1 MGPVRWHATTL
12 GYALGLAAV
21 AHVNDA
27 SADPASARQADKLF
41 KQASDALALKHYDE
55 ACPKLEESNR
65 LERAVGTEYNLAVC
79 YELSHKTAS
88 ARRKYLDAAA
98 FARQSGKETTAKEA
112 TERAKKLDLVVPRL
126 VLRAPADR
134 PAGATLRCDGQAL
147 DAEAWKK
154 PVELDPGAHRVIVMA
169 DGFATFDKVVTLVES
184 ETTDLQVVFT
194 PLAGGASSGAPAP
207 AKPDPGADRG
217 STNDGAFPWKWVG
230 LGAAAVGVVGLGAGG
245 YFALHAK
252 SGSDDSGCA
261 NGRTC
266 PDEASADR
274 LRSAKGD
281 ADLATVLFV
290 AGGVLTVGGGLLFF
304 LAPAPSAGASTSSA
318 TRPPPQGL
326 HVRLSG
332 AASRELTGL
341 RLIGSF

>member
-1 MGPVRWHATTL
+1 MKWHARTF
-12 GYALGLAAV
+12 GCALGLAAV
-21 AHVNDA
+21 ATVTEA

-41 KQASDALALKHYDE
+41 RQAAEALAQKHYDE
-55 ACPKLEESNR
+55 ACPKLEESDR

-79 YELSHKTAS
+79 YELSHKPAS
-88 ARRKYLDAAA
+88 ARRKYLEAAA

-126 VLRAPADR
+126 VIRAPADK
-134 PAGATLRCDGQAL
+134 PAGASLRCDGQPL
-147 DAEAWKK
+147 DLEAWKK
-154 PVELDPGAHRVIVMA
+154 PIELDPGAHRVIVMA
-169 DGFATFDKVVTLVES
+169 DGFATFDKVISLVES

-194 PLAGGASSGAPAP
+194 PLAGRAAPPVVAAPGKPEPGADQSSSSGAP
-207 AKPDPGADRG
+207 
-217 STNDGAFPWKWVG
+217 FPWKWIG
-230 LGAAAVGVVGLGAGG
+230 LGAAAVGVVGMGVGG

-252 SGSDDSGCA
+252 SASDDSGCT

-266 PDEASADR
+266 PDEPSASR
-274 LRSAKGD
+274 LRTAKSD

-304 LAPAPSAGASTSSA
+304 LAPSSPPSGATVAQSA
-318 TRPPPQGL
+318 PQGL
-326 HVRLSG
+326 RVKLTP

-341 RLIGSF
+341 RVIGSF